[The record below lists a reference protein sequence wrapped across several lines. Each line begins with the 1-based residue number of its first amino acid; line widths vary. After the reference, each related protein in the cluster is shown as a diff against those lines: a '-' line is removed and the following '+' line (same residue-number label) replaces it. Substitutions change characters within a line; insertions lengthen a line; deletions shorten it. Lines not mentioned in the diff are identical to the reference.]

1 MPKIKDRTGETNCNF
16 YGTKMTIVNYINKND
31 ITVEFEDGYIV
42 KSRYSEFKNGTIK
55 NPYDKRV
62 FGVGYHGIGEYKV
75 SINQKHTIQ
84 YNYWYDMLKRCY
96 DERYKQKHPTY
107 KNKTVC
113 EEWHNF
119 QVFAKWFDENY
130 YTINNDERME
140 LDKDILIRDNMEYN
154 PNTCIFVPK
163 IINTIL
169 LKKDANRGECPIGIT
184 KRGNKFYARCS
195 KCRNDKY
202 YREFIGSFNDPLT
215 AFEAYKSTKENYI
228 KEVADEFKN
237 QIPKKLYKALYDYEV
252 RITD

>member
-1 MPKIKDRTGETNCNF
+1 MPKVKDRTGEVNYNF
-16 YGTKMTIVNYINKND
+16 YGTKMTIINYINKND
-31 ITVEFEDGYIV
+31 ITVEFENGYIV

-62 FGVGYHGIGEYKV
+62 FGVGYHGEGDYKV

-96 DERYKQKHPTY
+96 DDNYKQKHPTY

-113 EEWHNF
+113 KEWHNF

-130 YTINNDERME
+130 YTINGNERME
-140 LDKDILIRDNMEYN
+140 LDKDILVRDNIEYN
-154 PNTCIFVPK
+154 SETCIFVPK

-169 LKKDANRGECPIGIT
+169 VKKDANRGQYPIGVT
-184 KRGNKFYARCS
+184 KKGNKFHARCS
-195 KCRNDKY
+195 KCRDNNH
-202 YREFIGSFNDPLT
+202 YREFIGEFDSAEE
-215 AFEAYKSTKENYI
+215 AFYAYKKIKELYI
-228 KEVADEFKN
+228 KEVADEFRS
-237 QIPKKLYKALYDYEV
+237 QIPDKLYKALYNYEV